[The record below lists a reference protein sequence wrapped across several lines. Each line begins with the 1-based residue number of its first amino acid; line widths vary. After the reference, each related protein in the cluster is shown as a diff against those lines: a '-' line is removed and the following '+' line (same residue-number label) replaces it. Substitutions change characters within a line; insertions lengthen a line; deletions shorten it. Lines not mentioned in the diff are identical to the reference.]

1 MRPDFTF
8 SVCGDLRPLAQ
19 RDQAVQRWCRH
30 NTGDQQLVLQCPS
43 PILQRPDAS
52 SKFSELFA
60 DFRAFRGFSAQAL
73 AFVYI
78 QSCVFIPP
86 RLNESVVL
94 SWCVAIYIYIYTNYP
109 RERSEQDPAE
119 QLWAFSVLSAG
130 SQGLCDTDVLGSR
143 GMHSRVHTHPRPPRR
158 QITRPWS
165 QPAVGVSHRTRL
177 CSLAC

>member
-94 SWCVAIYIYIYTNYP
+94 SWCVAIYIYILTIQEREVNKIP
-109 RERSEQDPAE
+109 RNS
-119 QLWAFSVLSAG
+119 S
-130 SQGLCDTDVLGSR
+130 GLFQSY
-143 GMHSRVHTHPRPPRR
+143 
-158 QITRPWS
+158 
-165 QPAVGVSHRTRL
+165 QPAARVYVTQMFWEVGACTRVYTHTL
-177 CSLAC
+177 VHLAAR